1 MSPSSLERLEAGVV
15 ACRRCP
21 RLVDW
26 REEVART
33 KRAAYA
39 DQPYWGRP
47 VPGFGDPDAW
57 LLIVGLAPGAHGANR
72 TGRMFTG
79 DRSGD
84 WLYGSLHAAGLASQ
98 ASSTARDDGL
108 ELIGAW
114 ITAVVRCV
122 PPGNR
127 PSTAERNA
135 CLPWLEREVS
145 LLTSVRVIVTL
156 GGFAWTNT
164 LRVLESLGG
173 SVARPR
179 PKFTHGAET
188 VVGAINSG
196 TAPGTDLRLL
206 ASYHP
211 SQQNTFT
218 GRLTRDMLRKIWV
231 RARELGSG

>member
-1 MSPSSLERLEAGVV
+1 MPSLERLETEVV

-21 RLVDW
+21 RLVEW

-33 KRAAYA
+33 KRASYS
-39 DQPYWGRP
+39 DQTYWGRP

-98 ASSTARDDGL
+98 PSSEAREDGL
-108 ELIGAW
+108 TLNGVW
-114 ITAVVRCV
+114 ITAVVRCA

-127 PSTAERNA
+127 PSTAERDA
-135 CLPWLEREVS
+135 CLPWLEAEIP

-164 LRVLESLGG
+164 LRLLASLGG
-173 SVARPR
+173 VVERPR
-179 PKFTHGAET
+179 PKFGHG
-188 VVGAINSG
+188 
-196 TAPGTDLRLL
+196 
-206 ASYHP
+206 
-211 SQQNTFT
+211 
-218 GRLTRDMLRKIWV
+218 
-231 RARELGSG
+231 